1 VAPGAAFCP
10 HCGSRQAGHAAAEI
24 PAPAKRLRGGSGSWK
39 GLKRLLAFYGAL
51 MACSLALGL
60 SLHLDDS
67 PWFTVGFSAV
77 WIALTL
83 GFLAREWNAV
93 KGAFRPRRPK
103 AADLLLIAAA
113 SAGAVLVLQGYF
125 ALLGRLG
132 WAMTKTG
139 SDTLRAGW
147 PLWSVFLLDSLE
159 PGFIEEVAFR
169 GILQTRL
176 SQIVSRNEALV
187 IQAALFS
194 ILHLSPAIF
203 ISHFIMGLLLGWVR
217 QKSGHVYYGML
228 LHMGWN
234 AYVIWEGLGHR
245 VAA

>member
-10 HCGSRQAGHAAAEI
+10 HCGSRQAGHERADGAA
-24 PAPAKRLRGGSGSWK
+24 PTKRPRGGSGSWK
-39 GLKRLLAFYGAL
+39 GLKRLLAFYGVL

-60 SLHLDDS
+60 ALHLDDS
-67 PWFTVGFSAV
+67 PWFTVGFSAI
-77 WIALTL
+77 WIGLTL

-93 KGAFRPRRPK
+93 KGAFRVRRAK
-103 AADLLLIAAA
+103 GTDLLLIIGA
-113 SAGAVLVLQGYF
+113 SAFAVLVLQGYF
-125 ALLGRLG
+125 ALLVRLG
-132 WAMTKTG
+132 WEMSKTG
-139 SDTLRAGW
+139 SDTLGAGW
-147 PLWSVFLLDSLE
+147 PLWSVFLLDSVE
-159 PGFIEEVAFR
+159 PGLIEEVAFR

-203 ISHFIMGLLLGWVR
+203 ISHFIMGLLFGWVR
-217 QKSGHVYYGML
+217 QRSGHVYYGML

-245 VAA
+245 VPA